1 MRFEA
6 VGRVILAC
14 QQAGILK
21 VGFIT
26 EPPQA
31 GRLAV
36 IDRLVCLEGNRT
48 MSMNVGNASGEGE
61 VMVEMNTTPLIDVML
76 VLLTLLIITL
86 PIQTHAVKLDMP
98 TPNPTAADRHSGVGG
113 TGRGLRRHRS
123 PGTATAVD
131 RATMDSY
138 FADAARKDPQPE
150 IHINPNRLAKYDAVA
165 KVLADA
171 QRLGATHI
179 GFTGIDQYN

>member
-1 MRFEA
+1 
-6 VGRVILAC
+6 
-14 QQAGILK
+14 
-21 VGFIT
+21 
-26 EPPQA
+26 
-31 GRLAV
+31 
-36 IDRLVCLEGNRT
+36 

-98 TPNPTAADRHSGVGG
+98 TPNATPPTVIPE
-113 TGRGLRRHRS
+113 TVEL
-123 PGTATAVD
+123 AVD
-131 RATMDSY
+131 FDGTVTWNGQTIDRSTMDSY
-138 FADAARKDPQPE
+138 FEDAAKKDPQPE
-150 IHINPNRLAKYDAVA
+150 IHLNPHRLAKYDAVA

-171 QRLGATHI
+171 QRLGVIHI